1 MEVKFSPL
9 ADESLWK
16 LTLYLEDNFGPKVS
30 YRVLLAI
37 QNYVEAIGRNPHLGM
52 RAEEWSWRGE
62 VRRVIYRQNSIYYLV
77 RPDRIII
84 IVIWDG
90 RQSENRLRQNINK
103 FFGEYSS
110 L

>member
-1 MEVKFSPL
+1 MEVRFSTIAQL
-9 ADESLWK
+9 SLENIADHI
-16 LTLYLEDNFGPKVS
+16 DNNFGRMSSDFAVRKIVAFAMS
-30 YRVLLAI
+30 LGL
-37 QNYVEAIGRNPHLGM
+37 NPRLGM

-90 RQSENRLRQNINK
+90 RQSVARLRQYINQ
-103 FFGEYSS
+103 FFQDFTSR
-110 L
+110 